1 MNATEVVRTNLS
13 MIENNMTTE
22 ELGQLLGIEIPP
34 EFLTANQVAVMVA
47 EINERIDDL
56 WMIIV
61 ALEVITM
68 QLGFIML
75 EVGTIRSKNSRNII
89 YKNMVDTFVSTV
101 TFWTLGYGQVY
112 GS

>member
-1 MNATEVVRTNLS
+1 MA
-13 MIENNMTTE
+13 
-22 ELGQLLGIEIPP
+22 
-34 EFLTANQVAVMVA
+34 A

-61 ALEVITM
+61 ALEVISM

-75 EVGTIRSKNSRNII
+75 EVGTIRTKNSRNII

-101 TFWTLGYGQVY
+101 TFWTLGYGQAY